1 MKCFP
6 FTILLVLGALLSAQ
20 TTPCFGQD
28 ETTSTATRKVVNKVM
43 PMYPQMAR
51 SLKLSGAVKLEVQ
64 VQPNGSVRAVQVK
77 GGNPVL
83 VQSAQSAVRG
93 WKWEK
98 ADHDSTELVEIHFNP

>member
-6 FTILLVLGALLSAQ
+6 FTILLVLGVLLNAQ
-20 TTPCFGQD
+20 TEPCFGQD
-28 ETTSTATRKVVNKVM
+28 ETTSTPTRKLVNRVM

-51 SLKLSGAVKLEVQ
+51 SLKLSGSVKLEVQ
-64 VQPNGSVRAVQVK
+64 VQPNGNVKAVQVK